1 MKAASRPKVSVIM
14 PVYNGASFLKK
25 AVNSLLAQSFQNWEL
40 VVVDDGSTDATPQ
53 ILEGYD
59 DVRIRVIRQV
69 NGGEANARNTGL
81 GQVRGEYIAF
91 LDADD
96 EYLPNALEDL
106 SRFLDDNLQYGVA
119 FSDGYICD
127 QEDLQLMRL
136 TEIRPGIFTGN
147 VLDAVVMSPSVLTV
161 PVCSMTRRSG
171 IQQFNI
177 KFDEQIVI
185 GPDWDFWIRLAVHV
199 EFGYLDRLTCKY
211 RVHTNNITR
220 TTASEKR
227 KKDKIYRRM
236 KILNSDWFPT
246 LSLATKESFFLD
258 LLINTLS
265 GDIEKQKNVLGNE
278 HFQKLPAPIKSA
290 LWRSAGIDM
299 VRSGHELELVR
310 SCFQEALNLD
320 PGSFRSQLLLWG
332 VRLGRPFVMGIIKLW
347 LLTVQIRQ
355 RFSFSKSDQSVRLQK
370 LLGVQ

>member
-1 MKAASRPKVSVIM
+1 MKSASLPKVSVIM
-14 PVYNGASFLKK
+14 PVYNGASFLEK
-25 AVNSLLAQSFQNWEL
+25 AINSLLAQSFQDWEL
-40 VVVDDGSTDATPQ
+40 VVVDDGSTDATPK

-59 DVRIRVIRQV
+59 DARIKIIRQV

-81 GQVRGEYIAF
+81 GQVRGKYVAF

-96 EYLPNALEDL
+96 EYLPNALDEL
-106 SRFLDDNLQYGVA
+106 SKFLDDNPRYGVV

-127 QEDLQLMRL
+127 QEDRQLMRL
-136 TEIRPGIFTGN
+136 TEIRSGIFTGN

-171 IQQFNI
+171 IQQFAV
-177 KFDEQIVI
+177 KFDELIVI

-227 KKDKIYRRM
+227 KQDKIYRRM
-236 KILNSDWFPT
+236 KILNSDWFSS
-246 LSLATKESFFLD
+246 LALATKESFFLD

-265 GDIEKQKNVLGNE
+265 GDVEKQKIVLSNA
-278 HFQKLPAPIKSA
+278 HFQKLPASIKSA

-320 PGSFRSQLLLWG
+320 PGNFRSRLLLWTVG
-332 VRLGRPFVMGIIKLW
+332 LGRLYVMGLIKLW
-347 LLTVQIRQ
+347 LLSVQIRQ
-355 RFSFSKSDQSVRLQK
+355 RFSFSRSAQSLRLQK